1 MKNRNCLRVLIT
13 GGAGAIGM
21 GIIEALGTDSETSK
35 FYQLDGAAISLDNY
49 ASSERFDES
58 KKIGGV
64 RYLECDLSNPY
75 RRPHDVDKNDNP
87 IVKRRTGRAFDNTLD
102 CDLGQKANYHKQGFK
117 MGNPDVIF
125 HCAGLSHTFDI
136 SKNVDNF
143 KEYQHADKYPMD
155 LFDANVIGTK
165 NILEFAIHGQYEGD
179 IDIRTS
185 KRFTDIIGHEW
196 KNPKYAQIFYIS
208 CEPDSSSYVDE
219 YQFTKWQGEEL
230 CKFYHKQFNLNVGIF
245 SFQGIT
251 LNKFCERVVGMVGKD
266 LKGKKYVFRRK
277 NN

>member
-1 MKNRNCLRVLIT
+1 MKNKNCLRVLIT
-13 GGAGAIGM
+13 GGAGVIGM
-21 GIIEALGTDSETSK
+21 GIIEALGTDSETSI

-87 IVKRRTGRAFDNTLD
+87 IVRRRTGRAFDNLLD

-143 KEYQHADKYPMD
+143 EEYQHVGEYPMD

-165 NILEFAIHGQYEGD
+165 NMLEFAIHGQNKED
-179 IDIRTS
+179 IDRRNNERITE
-185 KRFTDIIGHEW
+185 FIGYEW
-196 KNPKYAQIFYIS
+196 KNSKYAQIFYIS

-230 CKFYHKQFNLNVGIF
+230 CKFYHKQFNLNIGIF

-251 LNKFCERVVGMVGKD
+251 LNKFCESVVGMVGKD
-266 LKGKKYVFRRK
+266 LRGRKYVFRRK